1 MKECSL
7 YIDFL
12 YFQLVLLSTSYF
24 LSCKCVITNL
34 SLEVVL
40 CTLSSKFISISDIV
54 LSHRLEGIQDLS
66 LFMDLLT
73 KKGRTW
79 LLGCICN
86 CSLVSA
92 YVIVL

>member
-12 YFQLVLLSTSYF
+12 YFQLVLLSASYF
-24 LSCKCVITNL
+24 L

-73 KKGRTW
+73 KKGKTL

>member
-1 MKECSL
+1 MFPRRLVVFNLLHKRYLLNQYSL
-7 YIDFL
+7 
-12 YFQLVLLSTSYF
+12 T
-24 LSCKCVITNL
+24 
-34 SLEVVL
+34 E
-40 CTLSSKFISISDIV
+40 CTLS
-54 LSHRLEGIQDLS
+54 SHRLEGIQDLS

-73 KKGRTW
+73 KKGKTW